1 MPPSERRLCR
11 YGARG
16 GRAGRRIA
24 AGPLTQGG
32 LIRLCKEGHWFQ
44 DLSPTRVASDPE
56 TILALSMSA
65 KMISGSSE
73 GPLYRLG
80 FWEKEIRESAAHFFP
95 IQNLSPSVC
104 LQLWHLAPDLTQVVC
119 KECILAIQKSPFWI
133 TRFVCLLFG

>member
-44 DLSPTRVASDPE
+44 DLSPTCVASDPE

-80 FWEKEIRESAAHFFP
+80 IWEREIREAAAHFFP
-95 IQNLSPSVC
+95 FKISL
-104 LQLWHLAPDLTQVVC
+104 LA
-119 KECILAIQKSPFWI
+119 
-133 TRFVCLLFG
+133 FVCSFGI